1 MGVTMAVITW
11 NESLSV
17 NVREI
22 DEQHKKLVGLIADLH
37 QAMLAGQ
44 GKQALGQVLN
54 GLISYTNTHFAA
66 EERLLKANGYP
77 EFEGHHNIH
86 LKMVEKVKDIQNRHS
101 QGRLNISL
109 DTMKFL
115 EDWIT
120 KHIMGTDK
128 KYGPFLNSKGV
139 F

>member
-1 MGVTMAVITW
+1 MATLTW

-22 DEQHKKLVGLIADLH
+22 DEQHKKLIALIGDLH
-37 QAMLAGQ
+37 RAMLAGQ
-44 GKQALGQVLN
+44 GKQALGKVLD

-66 EERLLKANGYP
+66 EERLMKMNGYP
-77 EFEGHHNIH
+77 DFEGHHDIH
-86 LKMVEKVKDIQNRHS
+86 IKMAQKVQDIQKRHS
-101 QGRLNISL
+101 QGQMNITL

-128 KYGPFLNSKGV
+128 KYGPHLNSKGV